1 MPIFVSRF
9 SPVRVVGANLQQVRP
24 NPATEIV
31 QSAQVR
37 AQQAEQQQAEDAR
50 TETQTER
57 LSQVLPAQSAA
68 ARQLAGQLQ
77 NASGRPAQA
86 GPESATPGRPEI
98 PVQTV
103 RPDTGIPARPE
114 TPAPKAPQLQPL
126 PGVGAVRTQPGDVR
140 PGQLVRPAANPVR
153 EQTLNRLAALRDVAR
168 GAVAQPAVESPVRE
182 TADQARATPL
192 SVASA
197 QAERPTA
204 EQISRANTTPEI
216 RENLRADV
224 RDVARGLV
232 RDAARETRENTQQTA
247 QIASE
252 TSEVRREDVRRES
265 REQVREL
272 ETEMRQLQRELQET
286 ERDIR
291 QERNRAQRADSSAA
305 RSTAATAAAI
315 GSGIDI
321 LVG

>member
-1 MPIFVSRF
+1 M
-9 SPVRVVGANLQQVRP
+9 VGANLQQVRS

-31 QSAQVR
+31 QSAQAR
-37 AQQAEQQQAEDAR
+37 AQQAEQQQAEDVR

-77 NASGRPAQA
+77 NAGGRPTQA
-86 GPESATPGRPEI
+86 RPDPETPGRPEI
-98 PVQTV
+98 PV
-103 RPDTGIPARPE
+103 PARPE
-114 TPAPKAPQLQPL
+114 PVTPVRPETPVPQAPQLQPL
-126 PGVGAVRTQPGDVR
+126 PGVGAVRTQPAEAR

-153 EQTLNRLAALRDVAR
+153 EQTLNRLAALRDVVR
-168 GAVAQPAVESPVRE
+168 GAVAQPAAESPVRE
-182 TADQARATPL
+182 TADQARTAPI
-192 SVASA
+192 SVASVSA

-224 RDVARGLV
+224 RDVARGLT
-232 RDAARETRENTQQTA
+232 RDAARETRENTQETA

-252 TSEVRREDVRRES
+252 VSETRREDVRRES
-265 REQVREL
+265 QDQVREL

-291 QERNRAQRADSSAA
+291 QQRNRAQRTDSSAA